1 MLNQTTKLIRISKQD
16 EEDKLRN
23 GTGTL
28 VTNLE
33 KEIDFLTSEIDKLYS
48 ANKENDKQREMLKI
62 LFDNSYIEE
71 NGHPLKLFDLIRLD
85 AF

>member
-16 EEDKLRN
+16 KEDKHRK
-23 GTGTL
+23 GTETL
-28 VTNLE
+28 VTDLK
-33 KEIDFLTSEIDKLYS
+33 KEIDFLTSEIDKLHS

-62 LFDNSYIEE
+62 LFDNNYIDE
-71 NGHPLKLFDLIRLD
+71 NGHPLKLFDLIRLG

>member
-1 MLNQTTKLIRISKQD
+1 MLNQMTKLIRISKQN
-16 EEDKLRN
+16 EEDKLRK
-23 GTGTL
+23 GTETL
-28 VTNLE
+28 VTDLE

-48 ANKENDKQREMLKI
+48 ANKKNDKQREMLKI
-62 LFDNSYIEE
+62 LFDNNYIDE

>member
-1 MLNQTTKLIRISKQD
+1 MLNQTTKIIRISKQD

-28 VTNLE
+28 VTDLK
-33 KEIDFLTSEIDKLYS
+33 KEIDFLTCEIDKLHS
-48 ANKENDKQREMLKI
+48 ANKENDKQKEMLKI
-62 LFDNSYIEE
+62 LFDNNYIDE